1 MTKLIKQT
9 KNQFEPIKITEPF
22 NCETIVFDT
31 AEDFTK
37 YYRNHQEEL
46 DKLTSM
52 KLNKAFKINGY
63 HIKRPKPIDG
73 VTQELELIKDYYKG
87 TSQTGTSNEGIN
99 ADALA
104 EITKVCAQLNNRI
117 TAVEE
122 YLKVVIV

>member
-87 TSQTGTSNEGIN
+87 VKGGTSNEVITVT
-99 ADALA
+99 ALE

-122 YLKVVIV
+122 YLKGVIV